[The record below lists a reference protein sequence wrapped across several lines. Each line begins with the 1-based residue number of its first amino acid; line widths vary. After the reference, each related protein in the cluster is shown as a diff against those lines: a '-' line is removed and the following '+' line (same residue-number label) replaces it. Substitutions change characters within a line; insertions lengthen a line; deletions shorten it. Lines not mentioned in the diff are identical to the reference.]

1 MLEVKVK
8 DSVIRKAVET
18 GEDSFVQVFID
29 AINEAIGRTLTSE
42 NMQELTSDQITL
54 LGWSYLHEEVM
65 DGGYIQLIHNGYG
78 EFIFKNPFA
87 LALRNW
93 GLTDLYSHIR
103 KTRKYYDKYHEKIT
117 IDMTDDDFMALYEQ
131 MPEFDHSDDDFVV
144 SEEEWTCKIAEYI
157 DEHIEDFVVVEE

>member
-78 EFIFKNPFA
+78 S
-87 LALRNW
+87 L
-93 GLTDLYSHIR
+93 SS
-103 KTRKYYDKYHEKIT
+103 KIH
-117 IDMTDDDFMALYEQ
+117 LL
-131 MPEFDHSDDDFVV
+131 
-144 SEEEWTCKIAEYI
+144 
-157 DEHIEDFVVVEE
+157 